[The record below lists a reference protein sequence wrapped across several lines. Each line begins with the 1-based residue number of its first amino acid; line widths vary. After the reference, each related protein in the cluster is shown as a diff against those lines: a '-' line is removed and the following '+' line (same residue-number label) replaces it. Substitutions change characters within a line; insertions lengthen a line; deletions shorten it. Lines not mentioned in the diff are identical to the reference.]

1 MDLLDGTEMVF
12 PCCERVV
19 NVLTATHHGDPMFKC
34 HASLH
39 HHTVGTQWGD
49 RADVVTLPASP
60 IYRSTYLLLSVEMR
74 QLGCHRVHSLCVVVV
89 GGYCS
94 LRVEGSDVCGSLA
107 LEQTLSLMGLRY
119 FPQPCGDFGRRE
131 GKAQLVL
138 DVHADGGGDDV
149 GVVGVDRRKEKLCT
163 SVCRRIDLVESPLAL
178 QRIEHHPRDLRFAR

>member
-1 MDLLDGTEMVF
+1 MCDPLPPLPSSSGLSVSH
-12 PCCERVV
+12 
-19 NVLTATHHGDPMFKC
+19 THHAHSHCLTHLVYNMYMKTRRR
-34 HASLH
+34 ARTIH
-39 HHTVGTQWGD
+39 H
-49 RADVVTLPASP
+49 
-60 IYRSTYLLLSVEMR
+60 RSTRRGSIGRWARTPRRRLRGNRNVDCTL
-74 QLGCHRVHSLCVVVV
+74 SLCVVVV

-163 SVCRRIDLVESPLAL
+163 SVCLRIDLVESPLAL